1 MKSGSMII
9 LTLLF
14 YRLFWLLWVFW
25 ESKNFKMEFSISEKK
40 KKKHQ
45 KTTIEIFKGIALNLY
60 ISLSGIDI
68 LIILSLLIHE
78 RGVSF
83 HLIIP
88 SLIYFSNILLSPL
101 YKSFTSFVEFSLLL
115 SILFFLVWDKL
126 DRVVSSLF
134 WNHPSW

>member
-1 MKSGSMII
+1 
-9 LTLLF
+9 
-14 YRLFWLLWVFW
+14 
-25 ESKNFKMEFSISEKK
+25 MEFSISEKK
-40 KKKHQ
+40 KTKHQ

-115 SILFFLVWDKL
+115 SILFFLV
-126 DRVVSSLF
+126 
-134 WNHPSW
+134 